1 LAASRFSSRLSR
13 FSRFVEIF
21 EICWDFSRFIKI
33 SQHYRDFL
41 RYFWIKNLDK
51 LRNLNQEIWWNWLT
65 LDQDRDKLSRFAKNV
80 MCQQISWSRSRLL
93 RLEGGVETKS
103 RFLHLDWDFS
113 IVKTSFLK
121 LSRFSRLS
129 RPTLCQCRDWESW
142 LRHDQDKLRPPG
154 LSFSI
159 YQKFFVP
166 FFSRLKDFHF
176 GQLIKSSIF
185 SRSKYLIF

>member
-13 FSRFVEIF
+13 FSTCVEIF

-65 LDQDRDKLSRFAKNV
+65 LDQDREKLSRFAKTV
-80 MCQQISWSRSRLL
+80 MCQQISWSPSRLL
-93 RLEGGVETKS
+93 RLEGSVETKS

-166 FFSRLKDFHF
+166 FFSRLKDFSFWSVDQKFYFH
-176 GQLIKSSIF
+176 
-185 SRSKYLIF
+185 